1 MTMPNGF
8 HWLGRCATAT
18 VLAVGFATMG
28 SAIVNVG
35 DRQSGAWAQS
45 ANPTVA
51 SVVAA
56 IASSPNGQLSPA
68 LQASLATYLNSL
80 PASQASS
87 FVNSVVSTGGTS
99 GGAGGA
105 ALAGNM
111 VTAMASLPGLS
122 ASTQSGVGTG
132 LGQAAGVLAANGY
145 GGSAKSIL
153 SNVPATGPMA
163 SGLTTGM
170 AQAFAAIPSAGTA
183 LATAATGTPAAT
195 SVATATTQAPTLIA
209 PPPLV
214 VNPNQVTPCTSGSC
228 N

>member
-1 MTMPNGF
+1 MTMPKRF
-8 HWLGRCATAT
+8 QWLGRCARTT
-18 VLAVGFATMG
+18 VLAVGLATIG
-28 SAIVNVG
+28 SAMMDGG

-68 LQASLATYLNSL
+68 LQASLTTYLNSL
-80 PASQASS
+80 PANQASS

-105 ALAGNM
+105 ALAGSM

-122 ASTQSGVGTG
+122 PGAQSSVGTG
-132 LGQAAGVLAANGY
+132 LGQAAGVLAANGF

-170 AQAFAAIPSAGTA
+170 AQAIAAVPGAGA
-183 LATAATGTPAAT
+183 GLATAATGTPAAT
-195 SVATATTQAPTLIA
+195 SVAAATTIAPNLA
-209 PPPLV
+209 PPPPLV
-214 VNPNQVTPCTSGSC
+214 VNPNQVTPCTAGSC

>member
-1 MTMPNGF
+1 MPKKF
-8 HWLGRCATAT
+8 HWLGRCAKAT
-18 VLAVGFATMG
+18 VLAVGFAVMG
-28 SAIVNVG
+28 SAMNAG
-35 DRQSGAWAQS
+35 DLPSGAWAQS

-68 LQASLATYLNSL
+68 LQASLTTYLNSL
-80 PASQASS
+80 PPNQAAS

-122 ASTQSGVGTG
+122 PSTQSGVGTG
-132 LGQAAGVLAANGY
+132 LGQAAGVLAANGF

-153 SNVPATGPMA
+153 SSVPATGAMA
-163 SGLTTGM
+163 AGLTTGM
-170 AQAFAAIPSAGTA
+170 AQAIAAVPGASTA
-183 LATAATGTPAAT
+183 LATAAAGTPAAA
-195 SVATATTQAPTLIA
+195 SVATATIQAPTLTP

-214 VNPNQVTPCTSGSC
+214 VNPNQVVPCTAGSC